1 MWYDANGN
9 LHETYLG
16 ELSGAGRNNRQASPA
31 PPVQQSTQQEE
42 QFPRRIFEIIF
53 VDNRDQISQ
62 FKVNSGCDQIF
73 AAKDDSFFCVKTAV
87 GNTFTEDFYPREGT
101 QVLQDYLTRQEIP
114 ALIAA
119 VMGEIKKEAEN
130 GTA

>member
-16 ELSGAGRNNRQASPA
+16 ELSGAGRNNRQP
-31 PPVQQSTQQEE
+31 PPVQQSTQQGE
-42 QFPRRIFEIIF
+42 QFPRRVFEIIF

-62 FKVNSGCDQIF
+62 FKINSGCDQIF
-73 AAKDDSFFCVKTAV
+73 AAKDDSFFCIKSCI
-87 GNTFTEDFYPREGT
+87 GNTYTEDFYPREGT
-101 QVLQDYLTRQEIP
+101 QVPQEYLTRQEIP

-119 VMGEIKKEAEN
+119 VMGEIKKEAEQD
-130 GTA
+130 GAA